1 MIKRELAKDP
11 VLKNESWERFLPQ
24 FKAKNISKRKQP
36 KIIRK
41 KTEYTPFPPSQP
53 LSKVDKQLASGEYFL
68 LEKQRK
74 VKKDEDKKAKQE
86 EKSWLRKSKKE
97 KLFVPPAES
106 VSYQLRLSNESSI
119 A

>member
-1 MIKRELAKDP
+1 
-11 VLKNESWERFLPQ
+11 
-24 FKAKNISKRKQP
+24 
-36 KIIRK
+36 
-41 KTEYTPFPPSQP
+41 
-53 LSKVDKQLASGEYFL
+53 